1 MSRFEELNVGDVVVG
16 TVSKVVPFGAFV
28 RFADDAD
35 GLLHGTTDV
44 EVGSTVTVRILD
56 KDTERKRA
64 SLAPV

>member
-1 MSRFEELNVGDVVVG
+1 MSRFDEINVGDVVVG

-44 EVGSTVTVRILD
+44 EVGATVTVRVLD
-56 KDTERKRA
+56 KDAERKRA
-64 SLAPV
+64 SLATA